1 MKFYAPGDQPIHL
14 SLTSGHTAN
23 VATRAEGG
31 TELSTRFHRE
41 AISNGCLP
49 MHMAVEDTQD
59 EPTGGIDR
67 VETIKDAM
75 KTIIESPTDETT
87 TGDGKPDTRALSKLV
102 GFTVTAD
109 ERNQLFNELVA
120 ELGEDE

>member
-23 VATRAEGG
+23 VLTRAEGG
-31 TELSTRFHRE
+31 SKLETRFHRE
-41 AISNGCLP
+41 AIANGCLP
-49 MHMAVEDTQD
+49 MHMDIEDTQ
-59 EPTGGIDR
+59 EQAPSTFDR
-67 VETIKDAM
+67 EGTIKDAM
-75 KTIIESPTDETT
+75 KVIIESPTDENT
-87 TGDGKPDTRALSKLV
+87 TGNGKPDTRALSKAV

-109 ERNQLFNELVA
+109 ERDALFNALVA